1 MLGMY
6 LYMCTM
12 YRYFVCHVYVNYIYF
27 TIHLFVYPSICPST
41 CPCFHVYFVCIV
53 CMYTVYVSRY
63 YTVYVCCDCMQCMHA
78 MYIYYVFFFYG
89 NEHLHNKH
97 KNNGHLA
104 PWLLWVPGI
113 QKKVITKCKNYIL
126 KIVKL

>member
-12 YRYFVCHVYVNYIYF
+12 YRYFVCHVYVNYIYL

-78 MYIYYVFFFYG
+78 MYIYYVFFSMEMNIYTINIKTMVTWHHDYYECQG
-89 NEHLHNKH
+89 YKR
-97 KNNGHLA
+97 K
-104 PWLLWVPGI
+104 
-113 QKKVITKCKNYIL
+113 
-126 KIVKL
+126 